1 MTMTPQR
8 ILLFLAGLLIAGFGA
23 AYYNGVFDRQAPHQ
37 AAVTQPATATA
48 EGSSAE
54 KTEPAE
60 TVAETE
66 KARAKS
72 EESAGADE
80 ALVEDT
86 TAAEEA
92 AADEAKVEEAQV
104 VVPSFDLLRV
114 EPDGSLV
121 IAGQAAPNST
131 VEIVNGSSVLA
142 SAKTEASGDFV
153 SVLDRALKPGDHTVV
168 LRSTSSE
175 KVSATSLET
184 AIISVPSSK
193 EGEVVAL
200 VQQPGQPSRLISVP
214 EAAPQVVAKADEQP
228 KSDDNAVAPDNVAAD
243 DGAKDNVASDTSDVV
258 VRPEV
263 VTPQPAENNA
273 AAASDAAVSDAVPSD
288 VAASDAATT
297 EKAEEP
303 SAVTSE
309 QPAVEQQAAVQPT
322 TPDAAPSAPQQVAPA
337 APQEEPQAAPE
348 AAKDEPQTPAAAPQS
363 VQRASTSPFIE
374 AVEIDGREV
383 FVAGQAEAGKRVRVY
398 ANEVLLG
405 QATVDTNGRF
415 LIETER
421 DLPVGDYIVRA
432 DVLGKDGVTVAARAA
447 VPFAR
452 PAGESM
458 TSVAPAPTAAPASG
472 GAAVQSTA
480 AQDTEMGAALERS
493 DGAVIIRKGDTL
505 WHISRRVYGRGI
517 RYTTI
522 YQANKDQIRNPNRIY
537 PGQTFA
543 LPGQSEDGE
552 TADLEAIKDRQ
563 AN

>member
-1 MTMTPQR
+1 MTPQR

-60 TVAETE
+60 TVAEAE
-66 KARAKS
+66 KAPAKS
-72 EESAGADE
+72 EESVGADE
-80 ALVEDT
+80 AVV
-86 TAAEEA
+86 AAKEA
-92 AADEAKVEEAQV
+92 AADEAKV

-214 EAAPQVVAKADEQP
+214 EAAPQVVAQADEQP
-228 KSDDNAVAPDNVAAD
+228 KSDDDAAAPDNVAKAD
-243 DGAKDNVASDTSDVV
+243 TAKADAAEDNVASDTSDVV
-258 VRPEV
+258 ARPEV

-273 AAASDAAVSDAVPSD
+273 AAASDAASSEAAPSD
-288 VAASDAATT
+288 VAA
-297 EKAEEP
+297 EEPGKAEEP
-303 SAVTSE
+303 SAVASE
-309 QPAVEQQAAVQPT
+309 QPAVERQAAVQPV
-322 TPDAAPSAPQQVAPA
+322 TPDVAPSAPQVAPA
-337 APQEEPQAAPE
+337 APQEEPQPAHE
-348 AAKDEPQTPAAAPQS
+348 AAKDEQQTPPAAPQS

-458 TSVAPAPTAAPASG
+458 TSVAPAPTEAPASE

-480 AQDTEMGAALERS
+480 AQDPEMGAALERS

-563 AN
+563 SN

>member
-1 MTMTPQR
+1 
-8 ILLFLAGLLIAGFGA
+8 
-23 AYYNGVFDRQAPHQ
+23 
-37 AAVTQPATATA
+37 
-48 EGSSAE
+48 
-54 KTEPAE
+54 
-60 TVAETE
+60 
-66 KARAKS
+66 
-72 EESAGADE
+72 
-80 ALVEDT
+80 
-86 TAAEEA
+86 
-92 AADEAKVEEAQV
+92 
-104 VVPSFDLLRV
+104 
-114 EPDGSLV
+114 
-121 IAGQAAPNST
+121 
-131 VEIVNGSSVLA
+131 
-142 SAKTEASGDFV
+142 
-153 SVLDRALKPGDHTVV
+153 
-168 LRSTSSE
+168 
-175 KVSATSLET
+175 
-184 AIISVPSSK
+184 
-193 EGEVVAL
+193 
-200 VQQPGQPSRLISVP
+200 
-214 EAAPQVVAKADEQP
+214 
-228 KSDDNAVAPDNVAAD
+228 
-243 DGAKDNVASDTSDVV
+243 
-258 VRPEV
+258 
-263 VTPQPAENNA
+263 
-273 AAASDAAVSDAVPSD
+273 
-288 VAASDAATT
+288 
-297 EKAEEP
+297 
-303 SAVTSE
+303 
-309 QPAVEQQAAVQPT
+309 
-322 TPDAAPSAPQQVAPA
+322 PSAPQQVAPA
-337 APQEEPQAAPE
+337 APQHEPQAAPE
-348 AAKDEPQTPAAAPQS
+348 HSKDEPQTPPPAPQS